1 MELLHLS
8 ARLSSPDLLEAS
20 EGRSEE
26 RKQSVLSA
34 LGPGAK
40 ASAVN
45 HQPRKGGAGLRPS

>member
-45 HQPRKGGAGLRPS
+45 HRPRKGGAGLRPS